1 MIRDLK
7 NSKCHIA
14 EIFNSKFQQLQL
26 RKIPRSKKEYF
37 FYKINFEK
45 EYLAHL
51 YLVAHV
57 NADDN
62 NLLAE

>member
-1 MIRDLK
+1 MIRNFK

-26 RKIPRSKKEYF
+26 RKIARSKKEYF

-51 YLVAHV
+51 YLYV